1 MNHVEELFKHAA
13 DQGASDIFLIAGL
26 PLSVKTNNQI
36 RRLGERR
43 MPPEDIQALIAQ
55 VYALSGRSME
65 RMLESGDDDF
75 SFSLP
80 GVSRFRVSVYRQR
93 GSLAAVVRVV
103 AFSLPDPDKLGIPET
118 VLELGDRAKGL
129 VLVTGPAG
137 SGKSTTLACM
147 IDRINHSH
155 NDHIITLE
163 DPIEFLHRHDKSII
177 SQREIATDTASY
189 AVALRAA
196 LRQAP
201 DVILLGEMRDYETM
215 RIAMTAAETGHL
227 VLSTLHT
234 MGATNTIDRVIDAF
248 PSNQQDQ
255 IRVQLSMT
263 LQAVVSQQLITA
275 LDGGVV
281 PAFEIMLC
289 NPAIRNMIRESKTHQ
304 IDSVILSCAS
314 EGMIGMDASLLRL
327 YQQGTIDEEQAVS
340 HSISPDLLRKKIR
353 ATPEK

>member
-80 GVSRFRVSVYRQR
+80 RRFALPRQR
-93 GSLAAVVRVV
+93 IPAARLACRRRPRRGFQPARPGQTRHSRNC
-103 AFSLPDPDKLGIPET
+103 AGTGRQGQGACARHRPG
-118 VLELGDRAKGL
+118 GL
-129 VLVTGPAG
+129 RQ
-137 SGKSTTLACM
+137 STTLACM

-248 PSNQQDQ
+248 PPNQQDQ

-275 LDGGVV
+275 FG
-281 PAFEIMLC
+281 
-289 NPAIRNMIRESKTHQ
+289 RRR
-304 IDSVILSCAS
+304 CA
-314 EGMIGMDASLLRL
+314 RL
-327 YQQGTIDEEQAVS
+327 
-340 HSISPDLLRKKIR
+340 
-353 ATPEK
+353 

>member
-80 GVSRFRVSVYRQR
+80 AFRASASAYTGSAARLPPSSASWLSACPTRTNSAFPKLCWNWATGPR
-93 GSLAAVVRVV
+93 GLCS
-103 AFSLPDPDKLGIPET
+103 SP
-118 VLELGDRAKGL
+118 
-129 VLVTGPAG
+129 GPAG

-177 SQREIATDTASY
+177 SQREIATDTGKLCRRPA
-189 AVALRAA
+189 RGAA
-196 LRQAP
+196 A
-201 DVILLGEMRDYETM
+201 
-215 RIAMTAAETGHL
+215 
-227 VLSTLHT
+227 
-234 MGATNTIDRVIDAF
+234 GAGRY
-248 PSNQQDQ
+248 
-255 IRVQLSMT
+255 
-263 LQAVVSQQLITA
+263 
-275 LDGGVV
+275 
-281 PAFEIMLC
+281 PAR
-289 NPAIRNMIRESKTHQ
+289 RNAG
-304 IDSVILSCAS
+304 L
-314 EGMIGMDASLLRL
+314 
-327 YQQGTIDEEQAVS
+327 
-340 HSISPDLLRKKIR
+340 
-353 ATPEK
+353 